1 MTIFNSVRISD
12 RPVRISEH
20 LSVFTNKPLTCDRF
34 SWYNRVDRK
43 KGAEFMKKLRF
54 LCFSLIAIFLLFF
67 SLFSNRVPVRAL
79 DGYLEGGGFLTYRYE
94 LEELDGT
101 IVIDLTYPAI
111 IVEGY
116 EIPIE
121 IDLISFPSG
130 VGPVTLQ
137 GINFDVQEFTV
148 YVTEFYNDTVDFYVD
163 PSYPKDKIWL
173 TVIKYTYKG
182 TLKTKHMTTAM
193 PVTVITPTEYYA
205 YEIEKLNGVIIS
217 KNSQIASLN
226 QQIQE
231 LQDEIQELQ
240 DALSTEFDR
249 GYDEGFDE
257 GYDEGY
263 DVGYNE
269 GIIVTEVEAYE
280 QGFIDG
286 QKSKLA
292 ENNAAFYQGI
302 EKWLVPAIIT
312 VIALGGF
319 VTIAARKR
327 RDE

>member
-1 MTIFNSVRISD
+1 
-12 RPVRISEH
+12 
-20 LSVFTNKPLTCDRF
+20 
-34 SWYNRVDRK
+34 
-43 KGAEFMKKLRF
+43 MKKLRF
-54 LCFSLIAIFLLFF
+54 VYFSLIAIFVLFISF
-67 SLFSNRVPVRAL
+67 FNVRVPVRAL
-79 DGYLEGGGFLTYRYE
+79 DPLDGYLEGAGFLTYRYE
-94 LEELDGT
+94 ISELDGK
-101 IVIDLTYPAI
+101 IVIDITYPAI

-121 IDLISFPSG
+121 IELISFPSG
-130 VGPVTLQ
+130 VGPVTIQ
-137 GINFDVQEFTV
+137 GINFDTQEFVV
-148 YVTEFYNDTVDFYVD
+148 YVTEFYTDTVNFFVD

-173 TVIKYTYKG
+173 TVIKYTYQG
-182 TLKTKHMTTAM
+182 TIKTKHITTAM
-193 PVTVITPTEYYA
+193 PVTVITTSEYYA
-205 YEIEKLNGVIIS
+205 YEIEKLNAVIIS

-231 LQDEIQELQ
+231 LQD
-240 DALSTEFDR
+240 ALSTEFDR
-249 GYDEGFDE
+249 GYDEGFYEGFDE
-257 GYDEGY
+257 
-263 DVGYNE
+263 GYNE
-269 GIIVTEVEAYE
+269 GILLNQSEAYE

-292 ENNAAFYQGI
+292 ENNKAFYNGI

>member
-1 MTIFNSVRISD
+1 
-12 RPVRISEH
+12 
-20 LSVFTNKPLTCDRF
+20 
-34 SWYNRVDRK
+34 
-43 KGAEFMKKLRF
+43 MKKLRF
-54 LCFSLIAIFLLFF
+54 ICFSVISIFLLFL
-67 SLFSNRVPVRAL
+67 SLFSVRVPVRAL
-79 DGYLEGGGFLTYRYE
+79 DPLDGYLEAGGFLTYRYE
-94 LEELDGT
+94 LEEFDGT
-101 IVIDLTYPAI
+101 IVIDITYPAI
-111 IVEGY
+111 IVEDY

-121 IDLISFPSG
+121 IELISFPSG

-137 GINFDVQEFTV
+137 GINFDTQEFTV

-173 TVIKYTYKG
+173 TVIKYTYQG

-193 PVTVITPTEYYA
+193 PVTVITPSEYYL

-231 LQDEIQELQ
+231 LQD
-240 DALSTEFDR
+240 ALSTEFDR

-257 GYDEGY
+257 GFDE
-263 DVGYNE
+263 GYNE
-269 GIIVTEVEAYE
+269 GILLNQSEAYE
-280 QGFIDG
+280 RGFKDG
-286 QKSKLA
+286 QESKLA
-292 ENNAAFYQGI
+292 QNNKAFYQGI

-319 VTIAARKR
+319 VSIAVRKR

>member
-1 MTIFNSVRISD
+1 
-12 RPVRISEH
+12 
-20 LSVFTNKPLTCDRF
+20 
-34 SWYNRVDRK
+34 
-43 KGAEFMKKLRF
+43 MKKLKIV
-54 LCFSLIAIFLLFF
+54 CFSLMSIFLLFF
-67 SLFSNRVPVRAL
+67 SLFSIRVPVRAL
-79 DGYLEGGGFLTYRYE
+79 DPLDGYLEGAGFLTYRYE
-94 LEELDGT
+94 ISELDGK
-101 IVIDLTYPAI
+101 IVIDITYPAI

-121 IDLISFPSG
+121 IELISFPSG
-130 VGPVTLQ
+130 VGPVTIQ
-137 GINFDVQEFTV
+137 GINFDTQEFVV

-173 TVIKYTYKG
+173 TVIKYTYQG

-193 PVTVITPTEYYA
+193 PVTVITPSEYYL

-240 DALSTEFDR
+240 DALSTEFAR
-249 GYDEGFDE
+249 GYDE
-257 GYDEGY
+257 GYDEGKE
-263 DVGYNE
+263 DGINE
-269 GIIVTEVEAYE
+269 GILIGEPEAYE
-280 QGFIDG
+280 RGFKDG
-286 QKSKLA
+286 QESKLA
-292 ENNAAFYQGI
+292 QNNEAFYQGI